1 MAERPSDKFLSREK
15 AYELEH
21 KTGFSRKE
29 LLTFHKHYGACID
42 SLGRI
47 TEEDKQAF
55 LKEMDLE
62 NDTITLQVMDSIQAI
77 EKKKAGK
84 PSKQKKGIRG
94 ENRPLHFEE
103 YIQSL
108 MFLRHG
114 QGRLDLRTRYLYQA
128 YSTSDKGLNREDIE
142 NLLADNLKPEIM
154 ERPRAAIRLKTWVKR
169 HFSLADLDKS
179 GYVDYQEFDKI
190 INSDHNFFKL
200 DDIKVNM
207 KSIAGAI
214 YKRRKRE
221 EILSKL
227 EKRLKF
233 GK

>member
-1 MAERPSDKFLSREK
+1 M
-15 AYELEH
+15 
-21 KTGFSRKE
+21 
-29 LLTFHKHYGACID
+29 
-42 SLGRI
+42 
-47 TEEDKQAF
+47 
-55 LKEMDLE
+55 
-62 NDTITLQVMDSIQAI
+62 
-77 EKKKAGK
+77 
-84 PSKQKKGIRG
+84 
-94 ENRPLHFEE
+94 
-103 YIQSL
+103 
-108 MFLRHG
+108 
-114 QGRLDLRTRYLYQA
+114 
-128 YSTSDKGLNREDIE
+128 
-142 NLLADNLKPEIM
+142 
-154 ERPRAAIRLKTWVKR
+154 KR